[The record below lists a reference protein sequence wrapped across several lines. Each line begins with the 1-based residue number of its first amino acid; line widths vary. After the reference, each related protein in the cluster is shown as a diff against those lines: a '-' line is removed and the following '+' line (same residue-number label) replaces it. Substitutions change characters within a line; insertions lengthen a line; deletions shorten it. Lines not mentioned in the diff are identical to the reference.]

1 MKLYPGTLASLLACA
16 GLGLGLASCSGS
28 DGRDNSG
35 TAGSGMVGDAG
46 TTGSA
51 GIVGSAG
58 TTGSAGRGGT
68 TGTAGTGGTAPAAG
82 GLFRT
87 LLGKSQTEIDS
98 KVTTAVNRFFGIG
111 TNEPTTPTA
120 AT

>member
-1 MKLYPGTLASLLACA
+1 MKLYPGTRASLLACA
-16 GLGLGLASCSGS
+16 GLGFGLASCWGS

-46 TTGSA
+46 ATGSAGTGGTTGSA
-51 GIVGSAG
+51 GAVGSAG
-58 TTGSAGRGGT
+58 TTGFAGRGGT
-68 TGTAGTGGTAPAAG
+68 TGTAGTTGTGGTTVAAG

-98 KVTTAVNRFFGIG
+98 
-111 TNEPTTPTA
+111 
-120 AT
+120 